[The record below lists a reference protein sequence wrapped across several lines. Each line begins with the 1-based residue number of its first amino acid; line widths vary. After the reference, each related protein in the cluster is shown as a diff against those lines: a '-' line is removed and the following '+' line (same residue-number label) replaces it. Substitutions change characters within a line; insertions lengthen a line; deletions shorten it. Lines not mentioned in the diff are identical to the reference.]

1 MDKCQVIDVPIEL
14 EKKREW
20 IKYKTQ
26 DPWAFSGPIGPKTQN
41 VSAGG
46 LYDSLQTKST
56 LGT

>member
-1 MDKCQVIDVPIEL
+1 MPSDRRPNRTREKTRMDQVQ
-14 EKKREW
+14 
-20 IKYKTQ
+20 TQ